1 MQQPID
7 FVIRAATD
15 ETAAT
20 LREYA
25 ARRLSFALRRFR
37 HRVRRVKVRLID
49 LNGPRRRGIDSRC
62 SMTVELVDGGLIV
75 AEATTAWPFA
85 SVRARPAA
93 SRKPYVASSG
103 EQLRAA
109 QCRVRPD
116 RHVVVNEPWRTVLRQ
131 LFALSGLH
139 RSLSL

>member
-15 ETAAT
+15 ETAAI

-25 ARRLSFALRRFR
+25 ARRLSFALRRFQ
-37 HRVRRVKVRLID
+37 HRIRRVKVRLID

-62 SMTVELVDGGLIV
+62 SMTVELVDGALIV

-85 SVRARPAA
+85 SVTCAA
-93 SRKPYVASSG
+93 SRLKEAVRRELGRATP
-103 EQLRAA
+103 RAA
-109 QCRVRPD
+109 Q
-116 RHVVVNEPWRTVLRQ
+116 
-131 LFALSGLH
+131 S
-139 RSLSL
+139 SI

>member
-25 ARRLSFALRRFR
+25 ARRLSFALRRFQ

-85 SVRARPAA
+85 SVTCAA
-93 SRKPYVASSG
+93 SRLKEAVRRELGRATR
-103 EQLRAA
+103 RAA
-109 QCRVRPD
+109 
-116 RHVVVNEPWRTVLRQ
+116 E
-131 LFALSGLH
+131 S
-139 RSLSL
+139 SI